1 MPVTCVARAFY
12 AEFDDVKGPVVL
24 YEEPP
29 GCLTRDEE
37 GRRIWECFGD
47 YVITGREPLDGV
59 AVRAR
64 AGRDAV
70 LCVPQILRSET
81 RYVRNA
87 LLFGLGVA
95 VPGADLPAAT
105 GACLPALQR
114 LSRSL
119 RALEAEAQDASWA
132 ARKERLEA
140 ALPAVL
146 EALERAAAQA
156 CRRHVPPA
164 PPTPWPATRD
174 PNVLALARPWLSR
187 RNAKASV
194 VHGGL
199 DERRPPPAVE
209 PYEVPILLARPRDL
223 LRLSSHRYG
232 DDAWDLAVQQVIPHV
247 DGVRSAKQL
256 ARAARV
262 DLDVV
267 LRSLRV
273 LRHYRCLA
281 VVDTFQYQNVYR
293 ATDRLSRLAASR
305 RALEGCAR
313 FCFRGEARKG
323 LQGLDA
329 LRLYCAFQ
337 DARSVKDVL
346 LEAARA
352 APKVVAA
359 LDVRAFVAFGLVHG
373 LLVRVHRFPVAVR
386 AAQPSRARTPPP
398 PFLDRLVF
406 LCDGSRR
413 MDAVCTD
420 VDLPAARCDAELRE
434 HGYATIDVYR

>member
-1 MPVTCVARAFY
+1 M
-12 AEFDDVKGPVVL
+12 
-24 YEEPP
+24 
-29 GCLTRDEE
+29 
-37 GRRIWECFGD
+37 
-47 YVITGREPLDGV
+47 
-59 AVRAR
+59 
-64 AGRDAV
+64 
-70 LCVPQILRSET
+70 
-81 RYVRNA
+81 
-87 LLFGLGVA
+87 
-95 VPGADLPAAT
+95 
-105 GACLPALQR
+105 
-114 LSRSL
+114 
-119 RALEAEAQDASWA
+119 
-132 ARKERLEA
+132 EA

-281 VVDTFQYQNVYR
+281 VVDTFQAPRNV
-293 ATDRLSRLAASR
+293 
-305 RALEGCAR
+305 
-313 FCFRGEARKG
+313 
-323 LQGLDA
+323 
-329 LRLYCAFQ
+329 
-337 DARSVKDVL
+337 RSNAYSPYNKADVL
-346 LEAARA
+346 SKWLQYSGPDADVIVLIDPDNWLLKDLSPLVDKVQPGAGRA
-352 APKVVAA
+352 
-359 LDVRAFVAFGLVHG
+359 
-373 LLVRVHRFPVAVR
+373 
-386 AAQPSRARTPPP
+386 
-398 PFLDRLVF
+398 
-406 LCDGSRR
+406 
-413 MDAVCTD
+413 
-420 VDLPAARCDAELRE
+420 
-434 HGYATIDVYR
+434 

>member
-1 MPVTCVARAFY
+1 M
-12 AEFDDVKGPVVL
+12 
-24 YEEPP
+24 
-29 GCLTRDEE
+29 
-37 GRRIWECFGD
+37 
-47 YVITGREPLDGV
+47 
-59 AVRAR
+59 
-64 AGRDAV
+64 
-70 LCVPQILRSET
+70 
-81 RYVRNA
+81 
-87 LLFGLGVA
+87 
-95 VPGADLPAAT
+95 
-105 GACLPALQR
+105 
-114 LSRSL
+114 
-119 RALEAEAQDASWA
+119 
-132 ARKERLEA
+132 EA

-313 FCFRGEARKG
+313 FCFRGEARKS

-359 LDVRAFVAFGLVHG
+359 LDARAFVAFGLVHG
-373 LLVRVHRFPVAVR
+373 RLVRVHRFPVAVR
-386 AAQPSRARTPPP
+386 AARAARRRRRPSWTGSCSCATARGAWTPSARTWTCPRRAATPS
-398 PFLDRLVF
+398 
-406 LCDGSRR
+406 CGSTGTRR
-413 MDAVCTD
+413 SMCIGEITEMIGKSD
-420 VDLPAARCDAELRE
+420 
-434 HGYATIDVYR
+434 IDIKRYGFRRSAIR

>member
-1 MPVTCVARAFY
+1 MAPPCAARAFY
-12 AEFDDVKGPVVL
+12 AEFDDVKGPVVM

-29 GCLTRDEE
+29 GCLTSDEE

-47 YVITGREPLDGV
+47 YVITSREDLDGV
-59 AVRAR
+59 AVSAR

-70 LCVPQILRSET
+70 LCVPQMLRSET

-95 VPGADLPAAT
+95 VPGADLAAAT

-114 LSRSL
+114 LSRTL
-119 RALEAEAQDASWA
+119 RALEAEAADASWS

-156 CRRHVPPA
+156 CRRRVA
-164 PPTPWPATRD
+164 PVSVPWPSTRD

-187 RNAKASV
+187 ANSRASKA
-194 VHGGL
+194 HGGL
-199 DERRPPPAVE
+199 DERRPPPAVD
-209 PYEVPILLARPRDL
+209 PWEVPILLARPRDL
-223 LRLSSHRYG
+223 LRLSSHKYG
-232 DDAWDLAVQQVIPHV
+232 DDAWDLAVQQVIPHI

-281 VVDTFQYQNVYR
+281 VVDTFQYRNIYR
-293 ATDRLSRLAASR
+293 ATGRVAQLAASR

-313 FCFRGEARKG
+313 FCFQGEGRKTVG
-323 LQGLDA
+323 GLDA
-329 LRLYCAFQ
+329 LRLYCAFS

-346 LEAARA
+346 LEAART
-352 APKVVAA
+352 APKAVAA
-359 LDVRAFVAFGLVHG
+359 LDARAFVAFGLVHA
-373 LLVRVHRFPVAVR
+373 LLVRVHRFPTAVR
-386 AAQPSRARTPPP
+386 AHPVERSRTPPP
-398 PFLDRLVF
+398 PFLGRLVA
-406 LCDGSRR
+406 LCDGSKM

-420 VDLPAARCDAELRE
+420 VDLPVARCDAELRR
-434 HGYATIDVYR
+434 HGYATVDVYR